1 MRITLLGAECTGKST
16 LTAALGEA
24 LGPRAATV
32 GEYLREWCLAA
43 QRTPLQHEQ
52 AHIAQEQARRIAQAA
67 AQHEVVVADTTALMT
82 ALYSIH
88 YFQDHSLM
96 ADALAAQADFELTLL
111 CSPVGLPW
119 QADGWMRDGASTR
132 DATHAELLALLT
144 EHRLPFVLVEGSL
157 TDRLAQ
163 AQAALQQALQRG
175 ARPATAPP

>member
-16 LTAALGEA
+16 LTAALGAA

-52 AHIAQEQARRIAQAA
+52 THIAQEQARRIAQAA
-67 AQHEVVVADTTALMT
+67 ARHAVVVADTTALMT

-96 ADALAAQADFELTLL
+96 ADALAAQRHFELTLL

-119 QADGWMRDGASTR
+119 QADGWLRDGAGTR
-132 DATHAELLALLT
+132 EATHAELLALLT
-144 EHRLPFVLVEGSL
+144 EQRLPFVMLEGSL
-157 TDRLAQ
+157 TDRLSQ
-163 AQAALQQALQRG
+163 AQAALHTATLLG
-175 ARPATAPP
+175 TRPATAAS